1 MDAESYERELI
12 GFALA
17 QAAAAAKLA
26 LVGVL
31 ILVAV
36 TWHDV
41 GAWGVAAWGVSAAGT
56 LLLRNRLI
64 ARPTDLL
71 AQGRPAPQARRVL
84 WVSSLVLSAVL
95 ASLPAAGL
103 PHMETEVGLLVT
115 LFFCCWGAAGMSS
128 LGIVPRLYTSYLGVM
143 LGGVALGWARDFT
156 TSLSPAIMGGLL
168 MYWLVLSAFGH
179 GFSRRVAEGIAIRA
193 ENAQLVKQLSAANA
207 AKTRFIMTASHDLRQ
222 PLHAIGLLGGV
233 LARATSAE
241 DIHRARE
248 ALSTALEGLQQ
259 LFSAILDLSRM
270 DSGTLRPDLRYVPI
284 APLVARLDIEYRALC
299 LEGGRRW
306 ECRAETAHVRT
317 DLALLER
324 VLRNLLDNA
333 LKHGGDGG
341 VCLALSTPSGQ
352 VMLEV
357 SDTGPGIPVEE
368 RERVFDE
375 FYRSRDVTSAGM
387 GLGLS
392 IVQRLARLLHAELRM
407 EFVDPVRRTGTR
419 VMLVL
424 PMAQP
429 SDEQAVE
436 PEVALPDLHGLR
448 VLILDDEAAVL
459 DATRA
464 LLEQWGCVVATCRS
478 GSEVAG
484 AVQRLGAPHVALTDY
499 RLSPTENGLAALEAL
514 RAEQP
519 EMGCVIVT
527 GESDPAI
534 RQRLADE
541 GLPVL
546 EKPVDPEELRAVL
559 GLFRAMDD

>member
-1 MDAESYERELI
+1 MDAESLERELI
-12 GFALA
+12 SFALA
-17 QAAAAAKLA
+17 QAAAAARLA

-31 ILVAV
+31 ILAAIG
-36 TWHDV
+36 WRDM
-41 GAWGVAAWGVSAAGT
+41 GAEGVIVWGTAATGA
-56 LLLRNRLI
+56 LLLRNHAMALAARGLKE
-64 ARPTDLL
+64 ARPVRSARRILWMSSLLL
-71 AQGRPAPQARRVL
+71 ALA
-84 WVSSLVLSAVL
+84 L
-95 ASLPAAGL
+95 ASLPVTGL
-103 PHMETEVGLLVT
+103 VHMETETRLLVT
-115 LFFCCWGAAGMSS
+115 LFYCCWGAAGMAS
-128 LGIVPRLYTSYLGVM
+128 LGIVPRLYAVYLWLM
-143 LGGVALGWARDFT
+143 LGGVAVGWGRDFT
-156 TSLSPAIMGGLL
+156 PQFAPAIFGGLF
-168 MYWLVLSAFGH
+168 MYWLVLSVFAH

-233 LARATSAE
+233 LARATAAE
-241 DIHRARE
+241 DIRKARE
-248 ALSTALEGLQQ
+248 ALATALEGLQQ

-270 DSGTLRPDLRYVPI
+270 DSGALRPELRYAPV

-341 VCLALSTPSGQ
+341 VCLALSTQADG
-352 VMLEV
+352 VILEV
-357 SDTGPGIPVEE
+357 SDTGPGISVEE
-368 RERVFDE
+368 QDRVFDE
-375 FYRSRDVTSAGM
+375 FYRSRHVISTGM

-392 IVQRLARLLHAELRM
+392 IVQRLAKLLNAKLRM

-419 VMLVL
+419 VTIQL
-424 PMAQP
+424 PLAQP
-429 SDEQAVE
+429 SDELVVE
-436 PEVALPDLHGLR
+436 PDTVLPDLKGQR
-448 VLILDDEAAVL
+448 VLVLDDEAAVL
-459 DATRA
+459 DATRS
-464 LLEQWGCVVATCRS
+464 LLEQWGCAVVTCRS
-478 GSEVAG
+478 ADEVVEAAG
-484 AVQRLGAPHVALTDY
+484 RLGPPHVALADY
-499 RLSPTENGLAALEAL
+499 HLGPGQNGLAALEAL
-514 RAEQP
+514 RRDQP

-527 GESDPAI
+527 GESDAAI

-546 EKPVDPEELRAVL
+546 EKPVDPEELRSVL

>member
-1 MDAESYERELI
+1 MDAEAHDRDLI
-12 GFALA
+12 SFALA
-17 QAAAAAKLA
+17 QAAAAARLA

-31 ILVAV
+31 ILAAVA
-36 TWHDV
+36 WRDV
-41 GAWGVAAWGVSAAGT
+41 GAPGVLAWSVAAAGS
-56 LLLRNRLI
+56 LLLRNRVMAVA
-64 ARPTDLL
+64 ARWLS
-71 AQGRPAPQARRVL
+71 QGRPTRSARRIL
-84 WVSSLVLSAVL
+84 WASSLLL
-95 ASLPAAGL
+95 AFALVSLPLLGL
-103 PHMETEVGLLVT
+103 PHMQTETRLLVT
-115 LFFCCWGAAGMSS
+115 LFYCCWGAAGMSS
-128 LGIVPRLYTSYLGVM
+128 LGIVPRLYAGYLGLMV
-143 LGGVALGWARDFT
+143 GGVAAGWARDFT
-156 TSLSPAIMGGLL
+156 PQLAPAIFGGLF
-168 MYWLVLSAFGH
+168 MYWLVLSVFAH

-233 LARATSAE
+233 LARATTAE

-248 ALSTALEGLQQ
+248 ALAIALEGLQQ

-270 DSGTLRPDLRYVPI
+270 DSGALRPELRYVPI

-333 LKHGGDGG
+333 LKHGADGG
-341 VCLALSTPSGQ
+341 VCLALSTQPDG

-368 RERVFDE
+368 QDRVFDE
-375 FYRSRDVTSAGM
+375 FYRSRHVVSSGM

-392 IVQRLARLLHAELRM
+392 IVQRLARLLNARLNM

-419 VMLVL
+419 VTLMLPL
-424 PMAQP
+424 AQP

-436 PEVALPDLHGLR
+436 PEVVLPDLQGLR
-448 VLILDDEAAVL
+448 VLVLDDEATVL

-478 GSEVAG
+478 GSEVAA
-484 AVQRLGAPHVALTDY
+484 AVQRLGPPHVALADY
-499 RLSPTENGLAALEAL
+499 HLGPSENGLMALETL
-514 RAEQP
+514 RRDQP

-527 GESDPAI
+527 GESDAAI

-559 GLFRAMDD
+559 GLFRAMDE